1 MLVIIYGKEKIP
13 NRWLNEIRNREY
25 LESMGE
31 KFTNYL
37 YGMRKQEQIE
47 SDSID
52 LAAMLD
58 NSATNSIEFNK
69 NSSK

>member
-1 MLVIIYGKEKIP
+1 
-13 NRWLNEIRNREY
+13 
-25 LESMGE
+25 
-31 KFTNYL
+31 
-37 YGMRKQEQIE
+37 MRKQEQIE

>member
-1 MLVIIYGKEKIP
+1 MNGIIYGKEKIP

-37 YGMRKQEQIE
+37 YWMRKQEQIE